1 MKVVFMEEVEGTAR
15 VGEIKNVADG
25 FARNYLLPRKL
36 AVPATEHN
44 IRIAEARAQVEVKH
58 QVKLDAEAEVLVEK
72 LVGTSITLTVKAGP
86 QGRLYGSVTG
96 RDIAEEV
103 EKILK
108 VEVEHRQ
115 VELEEPIREVGVFE
129 VPIRFTRNVRASV
142 EVTVVSE
149 GEEAPAAE
157 GEEAPAPESE
167 EAPATEEKPAAEAE
181 AEETVEAAEEALA
194 PESEEAP
201 ATEEKPAAEAEAEE
215 TAEAA
220 EE

>member
-1 MKVVFMEEVEGTAR
+1 MKVVFLEEVEGSGAI
-15 VGEIKNVADG
+15 GEVRNVADG

-44 IRIAEARAQVEVKH
+44 IRIAEARAQAEVKH

-72 LVGTSITLTVKAGP
+72 LVGKSITLTVKAGP

-103 EKILK
+103 EKLLK
-108 VEVEHRQ
+108 VEVDHRQ
-115 VELEEPIREVGVFE
+115 VEMEEPIREVGVFQ
-129 VPIRFTRNVRASV
+129 VPIRFTRNVRATV

-149 GEEAPAAE
+149 GGEVPAEEGAEAPAAA
-157 GEEAPAPESE
+157 EAA
-167 EAPATEEKPAAEAE
+167 AAEEKPAAG
-181 AEETVEAAEEALA
+181 
-194 PESEEAP
+194 P
-201 ATEEKPAAEAEAEE
+201 EAEE

-220 EE
+220 DE